1 MIADPKK
8 LDEKLKKL
16 DESDFEEGTSLL
28 EDSVRK
34 FKKNKMAVFGCF
46 MITFL
51 FILSLSAKLVTPYS
65 YDEGKLENQNFPPTW
80 YKSFLSEKL
89 REDLLNYGKQKKE
102 EAKGVEDDFFSDLGS
117 SGGATE
123 RPTLEASSLNFLGEM
138 ANDSI
143 FTSKKNTLSLT
154 LKCPGRPTFSAQM
167 NWGRIF

>member
-8 LDEKLKKL
+8 LDEKLKRL

-51 FILSLSAKLVTPYS
+51 FLLSLFAKLVTPYS

-80 YKSFLSEKL
+80 YKPFLSKEL
-89 REDLLNYGKQKKE
+89 R
-102 EAKGVEDDFFSDLGS
+102 A
-117 SGGATE
+117 A
-123 RPTLEASSLNFLGEM
+123 PH
-138 ANDSI
+138 
-143 FTSKKNTLSLT
+143 LSLDFQQDFLSRYSFNPCT
-154 LKCPGRPTFSAQM
+154 LKSDTH
-167 NWGRIF
+167 ID